1 MITGMD
7 ITFNSE
13 GFREILTSEGVRA
26 VVEEATQK
34 IANNANANLTD
45 PTSEGYEGDV
55 LMSPRMSNY
64 GNGGRWVGFV
74 RALDHK
80 AMADEAENKSL
91 SRAVS
96 G

>member
-1 MITGMD
+1 MSDVTIE
-7 ITFNSE
+7 FNSD
-13 GFREILTSEGVRA
+13 GFRQILLSSGVQG
-26 VVEEATQK
+26 VVAEATQQ
-34 IANNANANLTD
+34 IAARANANLIDTS
-45 PTSEGYEGDV
+45 SEGYEGTV
-55 LMSPRMSNY
+55 MESPRMSGY

-74 RALDHK
+74 RALDYK

>member
-1 MITGMD
+1 MTDMQ

-13 GFREILTSEGVRA
+13 GFRQILLGDGVKSVVSQATETIASRA
-26 VVEEATQK
+26 NGNLLAT
-34 IANNANANLTD
+34 D
-45 PTSEGYEGDV
+45 SEGYEGDV
-55 LMSPRMSNY
+55 VESPRMSNY

-74 RALDHK
+74 RALDYE

>member
-1 MITGMD
+1 MSEVKIE
-7 ITFNSE
+7 FNSA
-13 GFREILTSEGVRA
+13 GFREILMSEGVRN
-26 VVEEATQK
+26 VVSEATDR
-34 IANNANANLTD
+34 IASRANGNLTD
-45 PTSEGYEGDV
+45 GSSEGYEGTV
-55 LMSPRMSNY
+55 MESPRMSGY

-74 RALDHK
+74 RALDYK